1 MGSTAA
7 AKPIIA
13 ASVDIGTNTIL
24 MTIAELSSVTERGT
38 QTTVSQQ
45 SGESRLRL
53 SNVCVR
59 TILDEHR
66 IARLGE
72 GVDETGF
79 IRNDAIQRA
88 CRIIE
93 DYRSVADSR
102 SVTVRLAV
110 GTSVF
115 RSAHNG
121 NEVSHMIGERWGA
134 PVKILS
140 GAEEAELCFYGTV
153 PDGRR
158 AAVLDIG
165 GGSTELTVGEQFTIL
180 ARKSIELGAVRLAER
195 YWKTFPASSAAL
207 ADAWHTAREQL
218 SPFAELPHAESV
230 YAVAGTPTTLA
241 LMAQGIQVYNWQKAD
256 DFILRRSTVERLW
269 REIATARLD
278 KLRQMPGVHPDR
290 ADILP
295 AGTLLLRAVM
305 EVCNLESVTVSAR
318 GLRYGVLV
326 KYALN
331 QNHEFENAHNA

>member
-1 MGSTAA
+1 MGGTAP

-13 ASVDIGTNTIL
+13 ASLDIGTNTIL
-24 MTIAELSSVTERGT
+24 MTIAELYSAFDDGT
-38 QTTVSQQ
+38 QATVPQQ
-45 SGESRLRL
+45 SGDSHLRFNDV
-53 SNVCVR
+53 SVR

-72 GVDETGF
+72 GVDQTG
-79 IRNDAIQRA
+79 IISNDAIQRA
-88 CRIIE
+88 CRIID
-93 DYRSVADSR
+93 DYRAVADSL

-134 PVKILS
+134 HVKILS
-140 GAEEAELCFYGTV
+140 GQEEAELSFCGTV

-158 AAVLDIG
+158 SAVLDIG
-165 GGSTELTVGEQFTIL
+165 GGSTELTVGEHSNIL
-180 ARKSIELGAVRLAER
+180 AHKSIELGAVRLAER

-207 ADAWHTAREQL
+207 VDAWHTALEQL

-241 LMAQGIQVYNWQKAD
+241 LMAQGIQEYNWQRTD
-256 DFILRRSTVERLW
+256 GFLLLRSTVERLW
-269 REIATARLD
+269 HEIATATLPE
-278 KLRQMPGVHPDR
+278 LRQMRGVHPHR

-326 KYALN
+326 KFALN
-331 QNHEFENAHNA
+331 HRHVFENTHNT